1 MEGELSAD
9 NYICGRSFVLGIC
22 LLQSGMRTIL
32 HGLSIPSKH
41 IKHQIF
47 YHLLN
52 IPRDCLQTRYKQK
65 FSIGSILK
73 VLSNE

>member
-52 IPRDCLQTRYKQK
+52 TPRELLADEVQAEIFYRKYFEGAFK
-65 FSIGSILK
+65 
-73 VLSNE
+73 